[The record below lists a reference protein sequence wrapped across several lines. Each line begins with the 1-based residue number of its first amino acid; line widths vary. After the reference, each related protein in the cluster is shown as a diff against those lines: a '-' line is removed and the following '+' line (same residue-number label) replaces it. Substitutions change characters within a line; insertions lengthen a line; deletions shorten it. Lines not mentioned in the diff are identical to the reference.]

1 MITKVEGDEE
11 RLTFSG
17 GVETPFIHQQLKSW
31 ETEVK
36 TVRGGD
42 WVPAMYNS
50 LNDELRLQT
59 QN

>member
-42 WVPAMYNS
+42 
-50 LNDELRLQT
+50 
-59 QN
+59 